1 MLNVSFACFLLMHVC
16 CTKLTVLLGVAK
28 CALRSLIAPSQSQ
41 THRSNER
48 AWLASAW
55 WLCWWVNQLISWLC
69 FPPLTTKPAC
79 IAEAVIAPVPL
90 PLTRNPPRS
99 LLPPLRL
106 LKGGGNHPLLP
117 TPLRPAPR
125 PGTQGLNLTSQP
137 SPSVLT
143 PTSLFLIMWFLSLL
157 FFQAA
162 CLLLLTLI
170 TVLGRLGTFLTLL
183 YLHID

>member
-1 MLNVSFACFLLMHVC
+1 MMLNVSFAWFLFMHVC
-16 CTKLTVLLGVAK
+16 CTKLMCCWV
-28 CALRSLIAPSQSQ
+28 CAEEPPGTLAESDP
-41 THRSNER
+41 RSNER

-55 WLCWWVNQLISWLC
+55 WLCWWVNQLILWLC

-79 IAEAVIAPVPL
+79 IAEAVVAPVLL

-106 LKGGGNHPLLP
+106 LKGGGNNPLLP

-143 PTSLFLIMWFLSLL
+143 PMSLFPISRFLSLL
-157 FFQAA
+157 LFQVA
-162 CLLLLTLI
+162 CLLHLTLI
-170 TVLGRLGTFLTLL
+170 TSAW
-183 YLHID
+183 